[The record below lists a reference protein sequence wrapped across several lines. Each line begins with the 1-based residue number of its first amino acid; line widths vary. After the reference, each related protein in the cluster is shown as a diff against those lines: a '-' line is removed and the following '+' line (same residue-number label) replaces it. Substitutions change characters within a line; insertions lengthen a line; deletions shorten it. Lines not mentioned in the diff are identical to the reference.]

1 MRGDIMEVNV
11 RGGAPPGVFLSAA
24 EMLETR
30 YDVDDPVYVTV
41 EDDPDTRTHVL
52 HYSDHHEVVISAAAV
67 SSAMARELILH
78 EFAHVVRHEEGH
90 TSHHLEPA
98 EALMLG
104 TAGRRVP
111 RSKLIHCYQIANHMR
126 DIYADDITLD
136 LLPPQK
142 LMSYLTSAVAAAVTE
157 TRHPT
162 MGPHSRLVSRAP
174 DPEITAVN
182 AAFAMGVARRHDVD
196 PRAHRLEA
204 LAHAAADDAPRIDVD
219 IFADRFA
226 KLQADPSTREYRRDL
241 VEMMRTYLWPTPA
254 RQQAAD

>member
-1 MRGDIMEVNV
+1 MEVNV

-30 YDVDDPVYVTV
+30 YDVEDPVYVTV

-52 HYSDHHEVVISAAAV
+52 HYNDRHEVVISAAAV
-67 SSAMARELILH
+67 SSAMARELVLH
-78 EFAHVVRHEEGH
+78 EFAHIVRHEEGH

-111 RSKLIHCYQIANHMR
+111 RPKLIHCYQIANHMR

-142 LMSYLTSAVAAAVTE
+142 LMSYLASAVADAVTE
-157 TRHPT
+157 THHSM
-162 MGPHSRLVSRAP
+162 MGPQSRLVSRAP

-182 AAFAMGVARRHDVD
+182 AAFAMGVARRHGAD
-196 PRAHRLEA
+196 PQAHRLEA
-204 LAHAAADDAPRIDVD
+204 LAHAAADDAPRIDID

-226 KLQADPSTREYRRDL
+226 GLRSDPSAREYRREL
-241 VEMMRTYLWPTPA
+241 VEMMRTYLWPTSPQ
-254 RQQAAD
+254 QQAAD